1 MLRLDELKVFYGR
14 HGYYGNSKSLFFYFD
29 TSKAIKKR
37 PCVFVVLRLLAIF
50 WLFYGDIF
58 MNLKDVKGMAM
69 VVILTKKF
77 HTLRLLIRRRGI
89 VVEVTKMEP

>member
-29 TSKAIKKR
+29 TSKAIKQR

-58 MNLKDVKGMAM
+58 MNLKDVKGMAT
-69 VVILTKKF
+69 VVIF
-77 HTLRLLIRRRGI
+77 
-89 VVEVTKMEP
+89 

>member
-69 VVILTKKF
+69 VVIFNEEIPHLEVIDTQ
-77 HTLRLLIRRRGI
+77 TRYRCRGD
-89 VVEVTKMEP
+89 